1 MTIKEFLDCNYESEI
16 IAFLKNQYLN
26 KVSLSQADII
36 ALKNYETEDYALL
49 GIIGL
54 LIDNKP
60 RILLGKKQPYD
71 FEIMNWCNSVDI
83 GIEVLEEIADK
94 YLDDDFS
101 EEQEVILRKVMLEY
115 PKK

>member
-1 MTIKEFLDCNYESEI
+1 MIKTILAKSYELEI
-16 IAFLKNQYLN
+16 IALLKEIYQD
-26 KVSLSQADII
+26 KATLSEVDVLE
-36 ALKNYETEDYALL
+36 LKKYETEDYALL

-71 FEIMNWCNSVDI
+71 IDIMNWCNSVDI
-83 GIEVLEEIADK
+83 GIGILEEIADK
-94 YLDDDFS
+94 YLDDNFN

-115 PKK
+115 PKQ

>member
-1 MTIKEFLDCNYESEI
+1 MIKNLLSTNYESEI
-16 IAFLKNQYLN
+16 IALLKEIYQN
-26 KVSLSQADII
+26 KATLSKVDTI

-71 FEIMNWCNSVDI
+71 IEIMNWCNSIEI
-83 GIEVLEEIADK
+83 GIEVLEEVADK

-115 PKK
+115 PKQ

>member
-1 MTIKEFLDCNYESEI
+1 MIKKLLSTNYESEI
-16 IAFLKNQYLN
+16 ITLLKEIYQD
-26 KVSLSQADII
+26 KAILSEVDTIE
-36 ALKNYETEDYALL
+36 LKNYETEDYALL
-49 GIIGL
+49 GLIGL

-71 FEIMNWCNSVDI
+71 IDIMNWCNSVDI
-83 GIEVLEEIADK
+83 GIEVLEEVADK

-115 PKK
+115 PKQ